1 MQELSSRLIELGR
14 NMAFWPRADDLR
26 ARPLTSSHGS
36 DPTGLEHLEE
46 ANRHVG
52 QSERLVAGWRDLI
65 DRMQA
70 EGRDVTMVRDLLETF
85 QGNLEAHRSK
95 RDLIQRMIA
104 QRRQ

>member
-1 MQELSSRLIELGR
+1 LIELGR
-14 NMAFWPRADDLR
+14 NMAFWPRTDDLR
-26 ARPLTSSHGS
+26 SRPLTSSHGS
-36 DPTGLEHLEE
+36 DPTGLEHLE

-85 QGNLEAHRSK
+85 EGNLEAHRSK
-95 RDLIQRMIA
+95 RGLIRRMSA